1 MYEYDSLYDVVTCH
15 GNKEEGEWTSS
26 QDYWI
31 DLANRMAH
39 SSNFHELANVIRQH
53 DTIVLSGEKKFVNF
67 CSAAGKTMVV
77 AVEIKLNPKTMTGE
91 QSRVDDG
98 SWLDSDM
105 EKSHTHYYS
114 LDGECRYE
122 YNGFNFRRLS
132 D

>member
-1 MYEYDSLYDVVTCH
+1 
-15 GNKEEGEWTSS
+15 
-26 QDYWI
+26 
-31 DLANRMAH
+31 MAH

-67 CSAAGKTMVV
+67 CSAAGRTMVV

-105 EKSHTHYYS
+105 EKSRTHYYS

-122 YNGFNFRRLS
+122 YNGFNFRSLS